1 MNSQTILIVATLLL
15 ALGMGLVLPRVRTA
29 GRPAGVVLAAIG
41 LGLMLSQLP
50 GLGDWLDGVVFYV
63 VAGVTVASAVAT
75 VSLRNPVYSAIWFGM
90 TLVGTAGLFL
100 FQGAQFLAVATVVVY
115 AGAILVTFL
124 FVLMLA
130 NPKGRAAYDRVS
142 WEAMV
147 SAATGAVLVGMLSM
161 TITRVL
167 SPEGMDAMDRPEPPI
182 AAAADTRAQTGV
194 LAEAQMAQLGGELFG
209 RHLIAV
215 EVAGTLLLVALV
227 GAAVIIG
234 RARGPLELPADVEER
249 SEE

>member
-1 MNSQTILIVATLLL
+1 MNSQTVFFVATLLM
-15 ALGMGLVLPRVRTA
+15 AAGMGLVLPRVRPG
-29 GRPAGVVLAAIG
+29 GRMAGVVLAAAG
-41 LGLMLSQLP
+41 LGVMASQLP
-50 GLGDWLDGVVFYV
+50 GLGDWLRGGVFYV
-63 VAGVTVASAVAT
+63 IAGVTVASAVAT
-75 VSLRNPVYSAIWFGM
+75 ISLRNPVYSAIWFGM
-90 TLVGTAGLFL
+90 TLLGTAGLFL

-142 WEAMV
+142 WEALV
-147 SAATGAVLVGMLSM
+147 SAATGAVLVGVLSM
-161 TITRVL
+161 TVTRVL
-167 SPEGMDAMDRPEPPI
+167 SPEDATGLPEPPI
-182 AAAADTRAQTGV
+182 AAAPAGPAQTGV

-215 EVAGTLLLVALV
+215 EVTGALLLVALV

-234 RARGPLELPADVEER
+234 RARGPLEPETEEVAAG
-249 SEE
+249 EE